1 MFWVPLLYLVV
12 VAGLSKIN
20 ADQSFKKG
28 FPRIPNWP
36 ILSCQTQQH
45 AASSSSSQFALPNIC
60 YTAVQIFVTQL
71 CNYLCKYLLHNRAN
85 ICADI
90 CYTTVQLFVQ
100 IFVTQLCTQI
110 FLVNT
115 CLFSLTPQLSFN

>member
-45 AASSSSSQFALPNIC
+45 AASSSSQFALPNIC

-71 CNYLCKYLLHNRAN
+71 CNYLCKYLLHNRAI
-85 ICADI
+85 ICANI
-90 CYTTVQLFVQ
+90 CYTTVHSNISCKHMSFLTYTSAEFQLILTLVQ
-100 IFVTQLCTQI
+100 SI
-110 FLVNT
+110 
-115 CLFSLTPQLSFN
+115 SSR